1 MLTIIKTLTHELS
14 QFKTVEKIVL
24 FGSRA
29 REDNEAR
36 SDIDL
41 AVFCPEASHREW
53 LKLVNLIE
61 EAKTL
66 YFIDFIRLDEAS
78 STFREKILKEGK
90 ILYERSES
98 QTVSR

>member
-1 MLTIIKTLTHELS
+1 MLTIIKTLTNELS
-14 QFKTVEKIVL
+14 QFNTVEKIVL

-29 REDNEAR
+29 RGDNEAR

-41 AVFCPEASHREW
+41 AVFCPKASHPEW
-53 LKLVNLIE
+53 LKLVKCIE

-78 STFREKILKEGK
+78 QTFREKILKEGK
-90 ILYERSES
+90 VLYERSES
-98 QTVSR
+98 QAISR